1 MVGGKSELADVEEDE
16 GEDEAEEEAEEEAED
31 AMEESDEEDD
41 TIEIAMAACGTAPP
55 EPPSGFVYAA
65 ACPALVSLDDKQAL
79 VGRKVLT
86 AHLEDGACGWFVGT
100 VISSA
105 VGKSWKKK
113 APTATHLVEYKEKE
127 TRTKK
132 LVGKEAT
139 ELSTEKYGPGEW
151 WLLLEPS
158 PPVGGC

>member
-1 MVGGKSELADVEEDE
+1 MY
-16 GEDEAEEEAEEEAED
+16 
-31 AMEESDEEDD
+31 
-41 TIEIAMAACGTAPP
+41 T
-55 EPPSGFVYAA
+55 A

-158 PPVGGC
+158 PPTGGC

>member
-1 MVGGKSELADVEEDE
+1 MCKGLGPAEVPRVEVNDL
-16 GEDEAEEEAEEEAED
+16 D
-31 AMEESDEEDD
+31 
-41 TIEIAMAACGTAPP
+41 
-55 EPPSGFVYAA
+55 AA
-65 ACPALVSLDDKQAL
+65 A
-79 VGRKVLT
+79 GLT

-100 VISSA
+100 VVSSG
-105 VGKSWKKK
+105 VSKGWKKK

-151 WLLLEPS
+151 WLLLDPS
-158 PPVGGC
+158 PSAGGS